1 VVAAGGNLVPIKLVA
16 PSSRVAGRRVR
27 RGRGADQAGESRG
40 GKAEN
45 GVAGKAAVKRNRLVK
60 LTAGTR
66 TIDRALESK
75 ARALAGFKAY
85 ITNIDNPAPEFV
97 IGAYHQLWRIEKTF
111 RMSKHGQRARP
122 IQCRRRHWIGY
133 ADVRVMPTRCGNR
146 LLGSRFPLR
155 RSA

>member
-1 VVAAGGNLVPIKLVA
+1 VT
-16 PSSRVAGRRVR
+16 
-27 RGRGADQAGESRG
+27 
-40 GKAEN
+40 
-45 GVAGKAAVKRNRLVK
+45 RNRFVK
-60 LTAGTR
+60 LTGGTR

-122 IQCRRRHWIGY
+122 IYHHKRESIEALTH
-133 ADVRVMPTRCGNR
+133 ADMGI
-146 LLGSRFPLR
+146 
-155 RSA
+155 